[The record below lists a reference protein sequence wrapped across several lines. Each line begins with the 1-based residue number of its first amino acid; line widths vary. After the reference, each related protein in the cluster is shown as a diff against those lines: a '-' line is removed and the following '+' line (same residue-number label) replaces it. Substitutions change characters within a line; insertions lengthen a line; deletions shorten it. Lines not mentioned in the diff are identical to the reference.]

1 MTVTEILPGRLWL
14 GSAPCTAGGGAND
27 DTLSALREA
36 GVTHVVNCTP
46 DFPFPSAAQL
56 AVGGAAAE
64 QHRVPVPDV
73 DDAPIQA
80 HFDAAAD
87 FIDAAVRGGGVVFVH
102 CETGKS
108 RSATIVLAYR
118 VKHGADTLRAA
129 WDDTKARRPYAE
141 PKPAFMQRLVAAF
154 PGAAGGFNHREYSA
168 AYLVDHF
175 AAFGLERADVDAALA
190 RADGEYDAAFAALG
204 VAAQEKFF

>member
-64 QHRVPVPDV
+64 Q
-73 DDAPIQA
+73 Q
-80 HFDAAAD
+80 
-87 FIDAAVRGGGVVFVH
+87 
-102 CETGKS
+102 
-108 RSATIVLAYR
+108 
-118 VKHGADTLRAA
+118 
-129 WDDTKARRPYAE
+129 
-141 PKPAFMQRLVAAF
+141 
-154 PGAAGGFNHREYSA
+154 
-168 AYLVDHF
+168 
-175 AAFGLERADVDAALA
+175 
-190 RADGEYDAAFAALG
+190 
-204 VAAQEKFF
+204 